1 MPPQQC
7 LRNCAGRVWPK
18 YRYVAWAAVGLK
30 GFGRRQVAF
39 VGPPEA
45 VSFCELP
52 ALFYLHFPSHRLQS
66 TSASRFK
73 FVRLL
78 GGAATCGK
86 VVSDLG
92 SSRVTDFRKVGVA
105 PRRRRGRS
113 SYLSCPRRAFQPGCC
128 GDPVE
133 RASSRFRRERS
144 ERRRTLSSRP
154 TSTSSTPLA
163 CYPCGRP

>member
-1 MPPQQC
+1 MPPQQR

-45 VSFCELP
+45 VLFCELP
-52 ALFYLHFPSHRLQS
+52 ALFYLHFPSHRLKS
-66 TSASRFK
+66 SSATRFK

-78 GGAATCGK
+78 GGAAKCGR

-92 SSRVTDFRKVGVA
+92 SSRLVTDFRKVLRGTSKA
-105 PRRRRGRS
+105 PGTVFLLV
-113 SYLSCPRRAFQPGCC
+113 LSPAC
-128 GDPVE
+128 V
-133 RASSRFRRERS
+133 
-144 ERRRTLSSRP
+144 P
-154 TSTSSTPLA
+154 TGLM
-163 CYPCGRP
+163 

>member
-1 MPPQQC
+1 MPPQQR
-7 LRNCAGRVWPK
+7 LRNFAGRVWPK

-45 VSFCELP
+45 VLFCELP
-52 ALFYLHFPSHRLQS
+52 ALFYLHFPSHRLQFS
-66 TSASRFK
+66 SASRFK

-92 SSRVTDFRKVGVA
+92 SSRVSDRFPRGTSKA
-105 PRRRRGRS
+105 PGTVF
-113 SYLSCPRRAFQPGCC
+113 LLVLAPACVPPG
-128 GDPVE
+128 
-133 RASSRFRRERS
+133 
-144 ERRRTLSSRP
+144 
-154 TSTSSTPLA
+154 
-163 CYPCGRP
+163 

>member
-1 MPPQQC
+1 MPAQQR
-7 LRNCAGRVWPK
+7 LRNFAGRVWPK

-45 VSFCELP
+45 VLFCELP

-66 TSASRFK
+66 SSASRFK

-78 GGAATCGK
+78 GGAATCGR

-92 SSRVTDFRKVGVA
+92 SSRVVTA
-105 PRRRRGRS
+105 TWSTSRGAHIGMA
-113 SYLSCPRRAFQPGCC
+113 LGH
-128 GDPVE
+128 DP
-133 RASSRFRRERS
+133 S
-144 ERRRTLSSRP
+144 ERLRDEVR
-154 TSTSSTPLA
+154 
-163 CYPCGRP
+163 

>member
-1 MPPQQC
+1 MPPQQR
-7 LRNCAGRVWPK
+7 LRNFAGRVWPQ

-45 VSFCELP
+45 VLFCELP

-66 TSASRFK
+66 SSASRFK

-86 VVSDLG
+86 VDSDLG
-92 SSRVTDFRKVGVA
+92 SSRVSDRFSQSLRGTSNA
-105 PRRRRGRS
+105 PGTVFFS
-113 SYLSCPRRAFQPGCC
+113 PVPG
-128 GDPVE
+128 
-133 RASSRFRRERS
+133 
-144 ERRRTLSSRP
+144 
-154 TSTSSTPLA
+154 
-163 CYPCGRP
+163 